1 VIHRSPFGCR
11 TTAPFAL
18 SERAHPKEPIM
29 SHLFGKSIKALR
41 QERADLRVKVE
52 QLLSA
57 AEASGTDLTD
67 EQRAAIDAAQA
78 RLEIVSADLDRYEK
92 SRGAERAASRSEDE
106 LAAVT
111 RAGGDPRCG
120 FANVADFARAVQA
133 ASAQGHRVVDERLG
147 RMYGAPTG
155 FHETAGGNGEGY
167 LVPPQFRSEVWDA
180 VFADDDSIDLLNL
193 VSPEPTSSNAVD
205 LLADETTPWGST
217 GVQAYWRAEAGLMTP
232 TKALVDPRS
241 VKLHE
246 LYAFV
251 LSTQELLSDA
261 PRLRSRLTT
270 KSALAIRWKA
280 SVALMRG
287 TGAGQPMG
295 WLNSAATVSVAKES
309 GQAADTFVVDNAA
322 KMYSRMMAGA
332 IGQSRWLMNID
343 VFPQL
348 GKMTIG
354 DQPVW
359 TPPVSGIR
367 EAPGGF
373 LYGRPITWSE
383 HCSTIGDVGD
393 VQFVAPGPGYF
404 ATTKEGEGVQFAE
417 SMHLYFDYGVNAFRW
432 TFRIGGQPYLS
443 APVTPFKG
451 SNTKSHFVTLA
462 DRA

>member
-1 VIHRSPFGCR
+1 MGH
-11 TTAPFAL
+11 
-18 SERAHPKEPIM
+18 M
-29 SHLFGKSIKALR
+29 FGKSIKALR
-41 QERADLRVKVE
+41 QERSELKVKVE
-52 QLLSA
+52 QILSS
-57 AEASGTDLTD
+57 AEAASRDLTD
-67 EQRAAIDAAQA
+67 DERASLDQAQA
-78 RLEIVSADLDRYEK
+78 RLETVSGDLDRF
-92 SRGAERAASRSEDE
+92 ERARQDE
-106 LAAVT
+106 RRAPAGDDEAAAVT
-111 RAGGDPRCG
+111 RMGGDPRCG
-120 FANVADFARAVQA
+120 FANIAEFARSVQA
-133 ASAQGHRVVDERLG
+133 ASAPGHRVVDDRLG
-147 RMYGAPTG
+147 RMYGAPTDY
-155 FHETAGGNGEGY
+155 HVNGGVNGEGY
-167 LVPPQFRSEVWDA
+167 LVPPQFRADIWDA
-180 VFADDDSIDLLNL
+180 VFADDESIDLLNL
-193 VSPEPTSSNAVD
+193 VTPEPTSSNAVEM
-205 LLADETTPWGST
+205 LADETTPWGAA

-232 TKALVDPRS
+232 TKSIVDPRS

-251 LSTQELLSDA
+251 LSTSELLADA

-287 TGAGQPMG
+287 TGAGQPLG
-295 WLNSAATVSVAKES
+295 WFNSPAKVAVAKES
-309 GQAADTFVVDNAA
+309 GQAADTFNADNAA
-322 KMYSRMMAGA
+322 KMYSRMLAGA

-348 GKMTIG
+348 SKMTIG
-354 DQPVW
+354 DQPIW

-373 LYGRPITWSE
+373 LFGRPITWSE
-383 HCSTIGDVGD
+383 HCATIGDEGD
-393 VQFVAPGPGYF
+393 VQFVAPGQGYF

-432 TFRIGGQPYLS
+432 TFRLGGQPYLS